1 MKILVTGGVGF
12 VGTNLIKRLLKEGH
26 EVQSLDDYST
36 GLKSNEIDGCRYWAG
51 DIQSISTMD
60 KDFDVVFHMAAIA
73 RIQPSFERPEDYIE
87 TNFNGTYEVVKFC
100 IKNNIS
106 LIYAGSSSKHSGRFK
121 NPYTFSKDLGEDI
134 VTLYQTHFGL
144 KAAIARFYNVYGPHQ
159 LLEGGYT
166 TLIGKW
172 INNIQNGIQCV
183 IYGDGELKDK
193 IQQRIC
199 EERLP
204 VELLPFEKDV
214 YRVLA
219 NVDILVMTSDN
230 EGTPLTVMEA
240 SYAGVPCIG
249 TNVGSMRDI
258 VKDGVNG
265 FLVDPTAASLAIV
278 LQELLENRQEL
289 TRLILGASKY
299 AEDNFNIRNYVHG
312 HEKLYQGLVD
322 SAN

>member
-183 IYGDGELKDK
+183 IYGDGE
-193 IQQRIC
+193 QRRDFTHI
-199 EERLP
+199 
-204 VELLPFEKDV
+204 D
-214 YRVLA
+214 
-219 NVDILVMTSDN
+219 
-230 EGTPLTVMEA
+230 
-240 SYAGVPCIG
+240 
-249 TNVGSMRDI
+249 DI
-258 VKDGVNG
+258 VDALILIMEKNAYGYEFELGRGKNYSINEVAQFFGIKPIYEEAKKGEAQTTLNTSKKAH
-265 FLVDPTAASLAIV
+265 LILNWNPTKN
-278 LQELLENRQEL
+278 LENYIVNKEW
-289 TRLILGASKY
+289 K
-299 AEDNFNIRNYVHG
+299 
-312 HEKLYQGLVD
+312 K
-322 SAN
+322 